1 MLRSAVLAV
10 LLATCCLPATAR
22 AQLTDNYD
30 LTRGATGHGIVRANT
45 QADCESPAPTPQ
57 GTEADCPIVSA
68 FGFETCIPA
77 QRRCNAS
84 ISAVNVSGWHFTKWV
99 KGPCNTSTNAVC
111 TFQSSET
118 TCNAQDECTTRGLGP
133 WTAVAEFV
141 DDRAPTMEFRTAP
154 ANNSVVISDTRRQD
168 ITFGTDEDVEQPALQ
183 CSRDG
188 AAFANCTSPDTRTNL
203 ADGIHSLCI
212 KGKDPSGKDSTNQP
226 CRTWQQET
234 TPTATIQNAPP
245 ATTTATGAAFTYTS
259 NKVGHAADGSTL
271 NFECKLDAQAFAP
284 CLAAGQSYAGLADGP
299 HTFSVQAVLHAQ
311 LDPALARHVSAAATR
326 TWTIDTTPPE
336 TTITSGPA
344 DGTTIVDV
352 SPTLS
357 FTASEPSSFTC
368 RIDGGGAAPCASPY
382 TTPPLTAGPHT
393 IAITAIDA
401 IGNADPTPA
410 TRTFTLATGLATL
423 ADADHDGYPEAL
435 DCNDH
440 AAGIHPGAIE
450 IPGNAIDENCDGVK
464 APFPQVIANATLAA
478 LFGSNYTELRKLK
491 VSDLVAGDSVAV
503 SCRGRGCKR
512 SIRSTTAIKTK
523 TRTLDLSRRIRG
535 VRLKKG
541 ATLEVRVSHRDFIAR
556 VIRFTIRRYH
566 DLPVRTALCQAPRA
580 AKPTAC

>member
-10 LLATCCLPATAR
+10 LLAACCLPATAR

-30 LTRGATGHGIVRANT
+30 LTRGVTGHGIVRANT
-45 QADCESPAPTPQ
+45 EADCESPAATPQ
-57 GTEADCPIVSA
+57 GAEVDCPIVSA
-68 FGFETCIPA
+68 FGFENCIPA

-84 ISAVNVSGWHFTKWV
+84 ITAVAPTGWTFTRWT
-99 KGPCNTSTNAVC
+99 KGPCQTSINAVC

-118 TCNAQDECTTRGLGP
+118 TCNAENDCTTRGLGP
-133 WTAVAEFV
+133 WLAVAEFT
-141 DDRAPTMEFRTAP
+141 DNRAPTMEFRIAP

-168 ITFGTDEDVEQPALQ
+168 IAFGTDEDDEQPALQ

-188 AAFANCTSPDTRTNL
+188 GGFANCTSPDTRTNL

-259 NKVGHAADGSTL
+259 NKLGHAADGSTL

-284 CLAAGQSYAGLADGP
+284 CLAAGQSYAGLADGT
-299 HTFSVQAVLHAQ
+299 HTFSVQAVFHGQ
-311 LDPALARHVSAAATR
+311 LDPALARHVSTVATR
-326 TWTIDTTPPE
+326 TWTIDTTPPQ

-357 FTASEPSSFTC
+357 FTASEPSTFTC
-368 RIDGGGAAPCASPY
+368 RIDGGGAAPCTSPY
-382 TTPPLTAGPHT
+382 TTPPLTAGLHT
-393 IAITAIDA
+393 IAITATDA

-423 ADADHDGYPEAL
+423 VDADHDGYPEAL

-478 LFGSNYTELRKLK
+478 LFGRNYTELRKLK
-491 VSDLVAGDSVAV
+491 VSDLETGDSVAV

-523 TRTLDLSRRIRG
+523 TRTLDLTRRIRG

-566 DLPVRTALCQAPRA
+566 DLPVRTALCQAPGA
-580 AKPTAC
+580 AKPTDC